1 PPFPP
6 VNRTRRAKIVAL
18 PLLTLNEGT
27 STKSRVAPDLITRA
41 WVSMRPWRKVTRFSG
56 ATALNP
62 APVTMIRSRGLPCA
76 GETIESAG
84 AVRSARATVKLI
96 GALGSEM
103 TPVGPSIVVTTIW
116 TAPGTMSGTSTRSA
130 GWFVASKTISFL
142 IGSMT
147 AMTAPLRTKPTM
159 LLRGLGMK
167 PAPVMIIFAPAGAD
181 AGDTAA
187 GLGAGCATVTTA
199 LDSSEAPGTVAS
211 AVIVATPGPIR
222 VTLNEAVVRP
232 AGIVTFAGTVATCG
246 LSLTSVT
253 VRPLVDGGCVSVTS
267 IFAAGEFEAKLIAN
281 GESARPI

>member
-1 PPFPP
+1 
-6 VNRTRRAKIVAL
+6 
-18 PLLTLNEGT
+18 
-27 STKSRVAPDLITRA
+27 
-41 WVSMRPWRKVTRFSG
+41 
-56 ATALNP
+56 
-62 APVTMIRSRGLPCA
+62 
-76 GETIESAG
+76 
-84 AVRSARATVKLI
+84 
-96 GALGSEM
+96 
-103 TPVGPSIVVTTIW
+103 VGPSIVVTTIW
-116 TAPGTMSGTSTRSA
+116 TAPGAMSGTSTRSA

-167 PAPVMIIFAPAGAD
+167 PAPVMMIFAPAGAD

-187 GLGAGCATVTTA
+187 GLGAGIATVTTA
-199 LDSSEAPGTVAS
+199 LDSSDAPGTVAS

-267 IFAAGEFEAKLIAN
+267 IFAAGEFEAKLIAK
-281 GESARPI
+281 GESARPICLTLLSVILPAFVVPPATASVGVEPPRGDTPNCRGNTASAVISPTPAVATSAMKKPPF